1 MGGKKRRISLVTKTN
16 LLLCSVI
23 LLVSLGLVAISYTI
37 HARQIDEIFKT
48 EVGQA
53 ARAALGTIN
62 TEAARFLRDTVLSEP
77 FQLIRADAEKKD
89 DEQIVQ
95 EWMASQPSDM
105 GKDVSA
111 SNYSL
116 YDEYRALCVSLEEV
130 RNTFGLA
137 FVYIQY
143 DTWTA

>member
-1 MGGKKRRISLVTKTN
+1 
-16 LLLCSVI
+16 
-23 LLVSLGLVAISYTI
+23 
-37 HARQIDEIFKT
+37 
-48 EVGQA
+48 
-53 ARAALGTIN
+53 
-62 TEAARFLRDTVLSEP
+62 
-77 FQLIRADAEKKD
+77 
-89 DEQIVQ
+89 
-95 EWMASQPSDM
+95 MASQPSGM